1 MTYQED
7 IEADWKIFVISDQY
21 RWVLLTVMIQI
32 FHYFIIVMGAGAPR
46 SKLFPQE
53 WMEEKFGKTHTEAL
67 NGSKIGKGGYPDHGN
82 GRYTMEAGYAA
93 WMEFNKAQRIHYNY
107 LEHIS
112 QTICM
117 FLVCGLYYPMATT
130 CIGGLYVAA
139 RILF

>member
-32 FHYFIIVMGAGAPR
+32 FHYFIIVIGAGAPR